1 MHTFVSTST
10 RQPMFAVA
18 AEKVTGTHLLEAVYG
33 GKVRFAKV
41 RGTGT
46 LRSWPVL
53 EPGSK
58 DRAEAE
64 AIVSAKRSVS
74 EVAKERHVSVA
85 TVRRLLT
92 ALEFTLEL
100 EGMNAKEKAAVAKVA
115 NENAAEQPA
124 KEAPKKEETPKEEKP
139 AAKKATPEKP
149 KSDRLPNV
157 TTMRKRL
164 VEAGI
169 YDSMEDSES
178 ISVKD
183 VKESYIAWKSEA

>member
-64 AIVSAKRSVS
+64 AIVSAKRSVA

-100 EGMNAKEKAAVAKVA
+100 EGMNSKEKAAVAKVA

-124 KEAPKKEETPKEEKP
+124 KEEPAKAAPKAEEAPTKEAAP
-139 AAKKATPEKP
+139 AKP

-164 VEAGI
+164 VEGGI
-169 YDSMEDSES
+169 YDSMEQAEAM
-178 ISVKD
+178 SVKD
-183 VKESYIAWKSEA
+183 IKADYIGHIA